1 MTPFR
6 RLGGTSASWLAN
18 GAKSE
23 FPAMLAMLAAC
34 FIAATVLSPPAGA
47 TNVAQE
53 KSRAADLYAQIQRV
67 GAQVQS
73 LGQKYDLAHLKLA
86 QITNTIASTQKIV
99 ASIHEKVSSDTLQ
112 LKADAVFA
120 YVNDNAATQYN
131 PLFSGNSSNVD
142 SASVYRRLA
151 EGNVSSA
158 LASLKSD
165 RVRLTQEKGLL
176 ATEQANALAATNSA
190 ADSLRQAEAL
200 QLSIE
205 AARTQVEGTISAYY
219 NAIQAAAAA
228 ASAKA
233 IQAAIVAASAK
244 AVQAAA
250 VAASAKATSAVVTTP
265 PPPSI
270 PPPPPS
276 SLGGAAVLAAEKY
289 IGVPYV
295 WGGASPSGLDCSGL
309 VMLAYQAVGI
319 SLPHYSG
326 AQYDATVRVP
336 LGDIQPGDLLFYGPG
351 GSEHESMYVGNG
363 MMIEAPQTGYFVN
376 ITPVRLGYGFIGVGR
391 V

>member
-1 MTPFR
+1 MISFK
-6 RLGGTSASWLAN
+6 RLERTSASWLAN
-18 GAKSE
+18 GTE
-23 FPAMLAMLAAC
+23 FDHSIPTMLAMVVAC

-53 KSRAADLYAQIQRV
+53 KSRAADLYVQIQRV
-67 GAQVQS
+67 SAQVQS

-86 QITNTIASTQKIV
+86 QITNTIAGTQKIV
-99 ASIHEKVSSDTLQ
+99 ASIQEKVSSDTLQ

-120 YVNDNAATQYN
+120 YVNDSAATQYN

-142 SASVYRRLA
+142 STSVYRQLA
-151 EGNVSSA
+151 EGNVGSA
-158 LASLKSD
+158 LAGLKSD

-176 ATEQANALAATNSA
+176 AAEQANALAATNSA
-190 ADSLRQAEAL
+190 AASLRQAETL

-219 NAIQAAAAA
+219 NAIQAAEVA
-228 ASAKA
+228 ASARA
-233 IQAAIVAASAK
+233 IQAATVAASAM
-244 AVQAAA
+244 
-250 VAASAKATSAVVTTP
+250 ATSAVGAT

-270 PPPPPS
+270 QPPPPS

-289 IGVPYV
+289 VGVPYV

-326 AQYDATVRVP
+326 AQYADTVRVP

-363 MMIEAPQTGYFVN
+363 MMIEAPQTGYLVN

-391 V
+391 VSA

>member
-1 MTPFR
+1 MISFK
-6 RLGGTSASWLAN
+6 RLERTSTSWPAN
-18 GAKSE
+18 GTKSDYS
-23 FPAMLAMLAAC
+23 FPAMLAMVVAC

-67 GAQVQS
+67 SAQVQS

-86 QITNTIASTQKIV
+86 QITNTIASTQKAV

-120 YVNDNAATQYN
+120 YVNDSAATQYN
-131 PLFSGNSSNVD
+131 PLFSVNGSNVD
-142 SASVYRRLA
+142 SASVYRQLA
-151 EGNVSSA
+151 EGNVGSA
-158 LASLKSD
+158 LAGLKSD
-165 RVRLTQEKGLL
+165 RVRLTQERGLL

-190 ADSLRQAEAL
+190 AASLRQAQAL

-205 AARTQVEGTISAYY
+205 AARTQVEGAISAYY

-233 IQAAIVAASAK
+233 IQAAI
-244 AVQAAA
+244 

-391 V
+391 VSA

>member
-1 MTPFR
+1 
-6 RLGGTSASWLAN
+6 
-18 GAKSE
+18 
-23 FPAMLAMLAAC
+23 MLAMVVAC

-73 LGQKYDLAHLKLA
+73 LGQKYDLANLKLA

-99 ASIHEKVSSDTLQ
+99 ASIHERVSSDTLQ

-120 YVNDNAATQYN
+120 YVNDSSATQYN
-131 PLFSGNSSNVD
+131 PLFSGSSSNIG
-142 SASVYRRLA
+142 SASVYRQLA
-151 EGNVSSA
+151 EGNIGSA
-158 LASLKSD
+158 LAGLKSD

-176 ATEQANALAATNSA
+176 ATEQANALAVTNSA
-190 ADSLRQAEAL
+190 AASLRQAEAL

-244 AVQAAA
+244 A
-250 VAASAKATSAVVTTP
+250 TSAVVTTS

-326 AQYDATVRVP
+326 AQYADTVRVP

-363 MMIEAPQTGYFVN
+363 MMIEAPQTGYLVN

-391 V
+391 VSA

>member
-1 MTPFR
+1 
-6 RLGGTSASWLAN
+6 
-18 GAKSE
+18 
-23 FPAMLAMLAAC
+23 MLAMVVAC
-34 FIAATVLSPPAGA
+34 FIATTVLSPPAGA

-120 YVNDNAATQYN
+120 YVNDSSATQYN
-131 PLFSGNSSNVD
+131 PLFSGNSSNIG
-142 SASVYRRLA
+142 SASVYRQLA
-151 EGNVSSA
+151 EGNIGSA
-158 LASLKSD
+158 LAGLKSD

-176 ATEQANALAATNSA
+176 ATEQANALAVTNSA
-190 ADSLRQAEAL
+190 AASLRQAEAL

-326 AQYDATVRVP
+326 AQYADTVRVP

-391 V
+391 VSA